1 MVLFF
6 SKCFFMQ
13 GLRVTKKTAS
23 LFEALLFFFLLGL
36 DEEKASQCFFILRG
50 FLLFGDF
57 KTTAIITTSEIEVD
71 TRSRVSD
78 CWSPYTNRDI
88 LSWIP
93 DMDSVSRVSDSWS
106 VDANRDITSRVPD
119 PEASS
124 RISKATLSNT
134 ETWRRKAKT
143 WEREVYEEDDQQGF
157 SESCSHCD

>member
-1 MVLFF
+1 
-6 SKCFFMQ
+6 MQ
-13 GLRVTKKTAS
+13 GLRVTKKTSS
-23 LFEALLFFFLLGL
+23 LFEALLFFCLLGL
-36 DEEKASQCFFILRG
+36 DDEKAPQSFIVLIR

-57 KTTAIITTSEIEVD
+57 KTTAIISKIEID
-71 TRSRVSD
+71 ARSRVSD

-93 DMDSVSRVSDSWS
+93 DTDSVSRISDSWS

-143 WEREVYEEDDQQGF
+143 WEREVYKEDDQQAS
-157 SESCSHCD
+157 SEPCSHYD